1 MYENLQSKKKKA
13 VTEMTLF
20 PLKSEQD
27 MTIVLLEYLLYYFI

>member
-20 PLKSEQD
+20 LLKSEQD